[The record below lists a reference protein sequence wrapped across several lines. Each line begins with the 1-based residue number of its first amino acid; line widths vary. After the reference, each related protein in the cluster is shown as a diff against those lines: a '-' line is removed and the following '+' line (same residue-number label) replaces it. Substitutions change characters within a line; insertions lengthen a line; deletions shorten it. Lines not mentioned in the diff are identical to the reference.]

1 MLMLNVILFVGL
13 AYATSWQLALV
24 VYLLTLAAHHISK
37 PRRPLSTDRHAAML
51 LSNDMAIEELKKTN
65 DWK

>member
-13 AYATSWQLALV
+13 AYATSWQSALV

-37 PRRPLSTDRHAAML
+37 PRRPRGTDRHEAML
-51 LSNDMAIEELKKTN
+51 MSNDLAIEKSERTN
-65 DWK
+65 DW